1 VTTWAFSFVFPF
13 LLVIAVLQRVTIR
26 SGRDLRGWGSALVL
40 GLISAGMVAI
50 PVGDWPLAR
59 WMISFNANFSIPLTA
74 ILFAKVVEPFFG
86 IKLLDDRALLTCWI
100 FSIASGAALYPMA
113 LGLSELDPY
122 AAGWEFS
129 WLFVLMFFLTVV
141 LLVMKNRFSLVG
153 IAAILA
159 YNLRLLESTNLWDYL
174 VDPFLVVT
182 ACIAI
187 VCRVRRNAQF
197 EKRARGNQ

>member
-1 VTTWAFSFVFPF
+1 MWCLTRRGSTPRWKGRESDNMGLFIRFPVSSCDSCIAASHHSIRQRSARLGFGPGFGSYFRRHRGDTSWRLAFGP
-13 LLVIAVLQRVTIR
+13 LDDQLQCH
-26 SGRDLRGWGSALVL
+26 
-40 GLISAGMVAI
+40 
-50 PVGDWPLAR
+50 
-59 WMISFNANFSIPLTA
+59 FSIPLTA

-86 IKLLDDRALLTCWI
+86 IKLLDDRAFLTCWI

-174 VDPFLVVT
+174 VD
-182 ACIAI
+182 
-187 VCRVRRNAQF
+187 RSW
-197 EKRARGNQ
+197 